1 MPPAC
6 PSACPCSCAFSVPP
20 FSWPRFALMCQSV
33 HPPAT
38 FWRSRLP
45 PSLRPPPTLPFHS
58 PCSLAGAC
66 ALGLCVP
73 GLGMPCQVG
82 RGPNPRTQRVPK
94 QCGATIVWPTAQARP
109 AGAVR
114 LSGQGGRAHALVGK
128 PLRRTEDERSFLYWD
143 SKMLFSPVL
152 TFQCLEWPQHIFWVF
167 VLPVPAFEVDFHR
180 VTTSQKT
187 EKGERGRNVA
197 TPGVFLQ
204 EGPGASGKDEGG
216 QGTASSKP
224 RAAQRGHRILKC
236 FPFLNWL
243 EPFCTKGRVPLLRQ
257 DLSVCPSFL
266 KCFVLHDPQVE

>member
-1 MPPAC
+1 MDRGAWQ
-6 PSACPCSCAFSVPP
+6 AT
-20 FSWPRFALMCQSV
+20 V
-33 HPPAT
+33 HGVAESDMT
-38 FWRSRLP
+38 E
-45 PSLRPPPTLPFHS
+45 H
-58 PCSLAGAC
+58 A
-66 ALGLCVP
+66 
-73 GLGMPCQVG
+73 
-82 RGPNPRTQRVPK
+82 RTHP
-94 QCGATIVWPTAQARP
+94 
-109 AGAVR
+109 
-114 LSGQGGRAHALVGK
+114 LVGK
-128 PLRRTEDERSFLYWD
+128 PLRRTEDKRSFLYWD

-197 TPGVFLQ
+197 SPGVFLQ

-236 FPFLNWL
+236 FHFLNWL
-243 EPFCTKGRVPLLRQ
+243 QPFCTKGRVPLLRQ
-257 DLSVCPSFL
+257 HLSVCPSFL